1 MIIISGW
8 IEIAPSDVDE
18 ALASSQAYITPV
30 REWDG
35 CLDYAWTADKIIP
48 GRIYIY
54 ERWETEAALA
64 AHLKGEN
71 YLNMRNHM
79 GQYKA
84 VGAEI
89 LKHRIDLSEPVYDE
103 TGTPRADFFTVR
115 D

>member
-8 IEIAPSDVDE
+8 IEIAADDVEE
-18 ALASSQAYITPV
+18 ALDTSHPFITPV
-30 REWDG
+30 RDWDG
-35 CLDYAWTADKIIP
+35 CLDYAWTADKVIP

-54 ERWETEAALA
+54 ERWETEEALA

-71 YLNMRNHM
+71 YLNMRKHM

-84 VGAEI
+84 TGAEI
-89 LKHRIDLSEPVYDE
+89 LKHRIDLSEPVYDDS
-103 TGTPRADFFTVR
+103 GTPRADFFTVS